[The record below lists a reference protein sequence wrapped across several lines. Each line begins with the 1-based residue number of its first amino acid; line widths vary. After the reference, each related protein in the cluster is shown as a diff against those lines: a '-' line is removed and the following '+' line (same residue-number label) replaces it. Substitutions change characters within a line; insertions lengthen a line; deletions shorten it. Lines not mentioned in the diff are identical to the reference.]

1 MKTTIIATIML
12 SVLTCNKEARTAK
25 ERPNHPSSFESMKED
40 VLYQSQE
47 LIKDTLV
54 QLQLALID
62 WSFNEREEC
71 ETMLQYDTVWAKLYL
86 INGSRFSS
94 YAEKRGIDK
103 ETIKQRILYGNLNFD
118 AFSKVVSK
126 H

>member
-1 MKTTIIATIML
+1 MKTTIIATLML
-12 SVLTCNKEARTAK
+12 SVLTCNKDLRTAK
-25 ERPNHPSSFESMKED
+25 ESPNHPSSFELLKED
-40 VLYQSQE
+40 VLNQSQE
-47 LIKDTLV
+47 LAKDTLV